1 MTIKTT
7 IGKIVSMVALA
18 AASRFNNI
26 DEAVAAET
34 NKTPIS
40 ASVSASVEDKHILI
54 NGIQLGETP
63 IALLSGVAS
72 YGPVSVFGGIKKD
85 AELTREEDFGLR
97 YKTVLAET
105 RLGKFGLELDLEQK
119 IFPQPTPTKDKTAYV
134 ADAIFSAN
142 TKLGDASIFYRERL
156 NTADYD
162 SGRTA
167 VLNIATPNKS
177 LGKVAGKEAKLKST
191 GMLSYQ
197 DDFVGKTSEFSFV
210 TPGLNLNIGPF
221 DIYARHQF
229 ALRDDLK
236 DYTQVSVRYTKT
248 FGGKK

>member
-1 MTIKTT
+1 MSIKTT
-7 IGKIVSMVALA
+7 IGKIVSMVALV
-18 AASRFNNI
+18 AASRFSNI
-26 DEAVAAET
+26 DQAVAAET
-34 NKTPIS
+34 NKVPVS

-54 NGIQLGETP
+54 NGVQLGETP
-63 IALLSGVAS
+63 IALVSGVAS

-105 RLGKFGLELDLEQK
+105 RFGKFGLELDLEQK
-119 IFPQPTPTKDKTAYV
+119 IFPQPAPTKDKTAYV
-134 ADAIFSAN
+134 ADAILSAN
-142 TKLGDASIFYRERL
+142 TQFGDASIFYRERL

-167 VLNIATPNKS
+167 VLNLATPVLN
-177 LGKVAGKEAKLKST
+177 LGTIAGKKAKLKAT

-197 DDFVGKTSEFSFV
+197 DKFVGTKSEFSFA
-210 TPGLNLNIGPF
+210 TPGVNLNIGPF
-221 DIYARHQF
+221 DAYARQQF
-229 ALRDDLK
+229 ALRDDIK
-236 DYTQVSVRYTKT
+236 DYTQFGVRYTKT